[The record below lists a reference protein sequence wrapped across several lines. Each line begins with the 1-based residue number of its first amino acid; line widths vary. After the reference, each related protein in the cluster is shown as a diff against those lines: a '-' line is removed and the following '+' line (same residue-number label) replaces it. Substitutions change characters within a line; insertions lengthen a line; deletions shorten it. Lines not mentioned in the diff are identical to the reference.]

1 MSGEEMNNQSVDEL
15 TREME
20 ERALDMKIVAALER
34 VPDVSS
40 SIPSDFAAR
49 VAASVPSRR
58 AVAETPSRWG
68 RTMMWVS
75 LVVSLVVLAFVGAA
89 RAEQSVA
96 VTTVVWTLYL
106 ECLAIAVW
114 LGVRRWRAN

>member
-15 TREME
+15 AREME
-20 ERALDMKIVAALER
+20 ERALDIKIVAALER
-34 VPDVSS
+34 APEVSA
-40 SIPSDFAAR
+40 SIPADFAAR
-49 VAASVPSRR
+49 VAASVPLRR
-58 AVAETPSRWG
+58 AVAVTPSRWG
-68 RTMMWVS
+68 RTMMWMSLAVS
-75 LVVSLVVLAFVGAA
+75 LAVLVFVAAA

-106 ECLAIAVW
+106 ESLAIAVW